1 MKTLPVNDFHM
12 RSTVLL
18 TTATAALHIG
28 HSPVR
33 HVSVSTITMKS
44 LLHVYDPD
52 SSTALSAYLDK
63 RRCEPAA
70 SFDEAPK
77 LAHSIALA
85 LDGALDSASL
95 GGGSIAQT
103 IVISEAEDMEVGEA
117 CLRALGCPDVASL
130 YTRNFDEHRLV
141 GFCCSPDADL
151 AEGSLKLINGAR
163 VAGFRAPPDG
173 MQPILDATE
182 VLADELEEHF
192 ELVIG
197 ADQSIVV
204 YGGRASDGCV
214 VGVLGMR
221 DKSACGAR

>member
-1 MKTLPVNDFHM
+1 M
-12 RSTVLL
+12 RSRSRLQLLFTDDKGGPKVPEQVLTASVRTPVRVGFTISTIGCEREHEFSMLASRSVLL
-18 TTATAALHIG
+18 TTASATAALHIG

-33 HVSVSTITMKS
+33 HVSVSTITMTS
-44 LLHVYDPD
+44 RLHVYDPG

-117 CLRALGCPDVASL
+117 CLSALGCPD
-130 YTRNFDEHRLV
+130 
-141 GFCCSPDADL
+141 GFMIRFNYF
-151 AEGSLKLINGAR
+151 LKL
-163 VAGFRAPPDG
+163 
-173 MQPILDATE
+173 ML
-182 VLADELEEHF
+182 VLL
-192 ELVIG
+192 
-197 ADQSIVV
+197 
-204 YGGRASDGCV
+204 
-214 VGVLGMR
+214 
-221 DKSACGAR
+221 